1 MLPAPLAGL
10 ALADKLA
17 VTRALS
23 GAGANIAELNTVR
36 KQLSR
41 VKGGGLAR
49 ACRAGRLITLV
60 ISDVLG
66 DPLEVIGSGPTFPDS
81 STPTDALAIL
91 RRYAAAGAEIPP
103 TVIALLERRAAERL
117 PAPPRPATHY
127 VIGNLAVAVDAAG
140 AEAVARG
147 YSPVMI
153 AERQLEG
160 LADDVG
166 RRLAAE
172 GVHLNTRPGAD
183 ALVSGGEPVVKL
195 VAGPRRGRGGRNQQL
210 ALAALVA
217 LAESGARGVTL
228 LAGGTDGED
237 GPTDAAGALV
247 DEDLMAGARA
257 RGLDAADY
265 LARNDAYTFFD
276 AVGGLLRTGPTHT
289 NVCDVRVVLVER
301 DG

>member
-81 STPTDALAIL
+81 STPADALAIL
-91 RRYAAAGAEIPP
+91 RRHAAAGAEIPP
-103 TVIALLERRAAERL
+103 AVIALLERRAAEPPL
-117 PAPPRPATHY
+117 APPRPATHY

-195 VAGPRRGRGGRNQQL
+195 VAGARRGRGGRNQQL

-217 LAESGARGVTL
+217 LAETGTRGVTL

-247 DEDLMAGARA
+247 DEDLMAAARA